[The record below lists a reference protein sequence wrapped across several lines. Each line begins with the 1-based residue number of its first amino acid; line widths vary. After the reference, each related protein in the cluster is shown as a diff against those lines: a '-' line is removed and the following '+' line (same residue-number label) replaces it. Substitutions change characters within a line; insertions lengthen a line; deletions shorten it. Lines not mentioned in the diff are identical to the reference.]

1 MMATQNDNALIQA
14 VNRNTR
20 ATRAIAILL
29 VGWIPGLI
37 LGAVI
42 AAIGGVTAPYNPSTG
57 GMLIVFGVLIFTV
70 SALIAIWMAWVEL
83 RRSSFDSG
91 PENSTSSSIKS
102 DGTASAK
109 NWLKE

>member
-1 MMATQNDNALIQA
+1 VATPNENALINA

-29 VGWIPGLI
+29 VGWVPGL
-37 LGAVI
+37 LVGAVF

-91 PENSTSSSIKS
+91 PENSASSSIKS
-102 DGTASAK
+102 DGAASAK

>member
-1 MMATQNDNALIQA
+1 
-14 VNRNTR
+14 
-20 ATRAIAILL
+20 
-29 VGWIPGLI
+29 
-37 LGAVI
+37 
-42 AAIGGVTAPYNPSTG
+42 
-57 GMLIVFGVLIFTV
+57 MLIVFGVLIFTV